1 MRKLLMC
8 ILIKIQLAFG
18 LVAYSQQFTERDR
31 IIGNMMWEDTDI
43 VLMNKRYYL
52 IDKSLLGCFE
62 DYKDLY
68 PEIIKSHIDYAFGGG
83 STDWN
88 MNYFPYWLIDNGLVY
103 LVGISL
109 NHDDLRIHIDEDNF
123 RYDYKLPMERFMRM
137 EKLVNKRF
145 EKGLISENL
154 YMTLIEPNYSI
165 GAMFASWV
173 NGVYYIKE
181 MNNSNKRISEWTK
194 EPILKLTIENGNIIT
209 IEEV

>member
-1 MRKLLMC
+1 MRKLLMSM
-8 ILIKIQLAFG
+8 LINIQLVFG
-18 LVAYSQQFTERDR
+18 LVAYSQQFTERDS

-43 VLMNKRYYL
+43 ILMNKRYYL

-62 DYKDLY
+62 GYKDLY

-83 STDWN
+83 STDWD
-88 MNYFPYWLIDNGLVY
+88 MNYFPYWVIDNGLVY

-109 NHDDLRIHIDEDNF
+109 NHDDMRIHIDENNF

-145 EKGLISENL
+145 EKGLIPDDL
-154 YMTLIEPNYSI
+154 YMTLIKPNYSI

-181 MNNSNKRISEWTK
+181 MKNYNKSISEWTK
-194 EPILKLTIENGNIIT
+194 EPILKLTIENGNIIKT
-209 IEEV
+209 EEI

>member
-123 RYDYKLPMERFMRM
+123 RFDYKLPMERFMRM

>member
-154 YMTLIEPNYSI
+154 YMTLIKPNYSI

-181 MNNSNKRISEWTK
+181 MNTSNKRISEWTK